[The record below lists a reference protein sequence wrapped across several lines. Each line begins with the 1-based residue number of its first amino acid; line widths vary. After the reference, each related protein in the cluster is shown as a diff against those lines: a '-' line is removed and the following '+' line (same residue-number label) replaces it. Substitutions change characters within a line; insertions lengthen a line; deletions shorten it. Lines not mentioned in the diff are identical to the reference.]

1 MIERVNDTQNQ
12 RVQTYGLAEFL
23 QDVQELFQRGYVLD
37 YETNDH
43 YPQSIGHLFTVVM
56 VPKDAVKQV
65 KVEPTADAVEV
76 PDELKALQAVVEEG
90 KRGRKPKQ

>member
-43 YPQSIGHLFTVVM
+43 YPQSIGHLFTAVM

-65 KVEPTADAVEV
+65 KVEPTTDAVEV